1 MKRLR
6 RRVLLPLLLLAL
18 AGCSARATTK
28 EEFLAGTADTAYA
41 VKEGGETVF
50 WKVPRFLFWT
60 APKAI
65 VWDLPGRLVLALSGP
80 RARVAALVDAL
91 RTDGVPV
98 EEEVAISGELREIT
112 GIPIQSAARWRIWWK
127 ENRDRSWRE
136 WRRRF
141 AEEAIGRL
149 GAPDYF
155 ERVGAIEDLKAM
167 YGTDLDYDP
176 KGSPDAIAAGT
187 ARWRRHYEEH
197 GLP

>member
-1 MKRLR
+1 MNP
-6 RRVLLPLLLLAL
+6 LPCRLLLLLLLLLPGA
-18 AGCSARATTK
+18 CSARATTK

-65 VWDLPGRLVLALSGP
+65 VWDLPSRIVLALSGP
-80 RARVAALVDAL
+80 RTRVQALVEAL
-91 RTDGVPV
+91 DGEGVPV
-98 EEEVAISGELREIT
+98 EEEVAISEELREIT
-112 GIPIQSAARWRIWWK
+112 GIPIQSAARWKGWWR
-127 ENRDRSWRE
+127 ENRERPWRE

-141 AEEAIGRL
+141 AEDAIGRL

-155 ERVGAIEDLKAM
+155 DRVGAIEDLKAM

-176 KGSPDAIAAGT
+176 KGSRPAIEEGT